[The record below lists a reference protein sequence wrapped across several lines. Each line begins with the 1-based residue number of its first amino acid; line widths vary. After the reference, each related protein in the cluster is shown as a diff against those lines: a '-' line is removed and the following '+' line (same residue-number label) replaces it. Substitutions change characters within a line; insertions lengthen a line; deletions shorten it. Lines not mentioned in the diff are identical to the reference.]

1 MLSFRH
7 FCGEENRNPKYKLF
21 NIPKS
26 VVRIIFGSRTRLSCI
41 PYQQNYYNVNFPKY
55 LFFKLLYLLV
65 ITSPSL
71 EETCFL

>member
-1 MLSFRH
+1 MLSFKK
-7 FCGEENRNPKYKLF
+7 FCGEENRNPKYKFF

-55 LFFKLLYLLV
+55 LFLKLHTVLIVYN
-65 ITSPSL
+65 IPES
-71 EETCFL
+71 